1 MLNRLLLL
9 LGAALFITACRP
21 GVLYEDSIAF
31 ETGVWDKDIPAV
43 FEMEYPDTSRVVDVG
58 MTFKHD
64 DTYPF
69 SNLWLFLEVHG
80 PKGTVQIDTLEF
92 FLAETDG
99 QWLGKRKGDQ
109 LEVSAL
115 YQYGVK
121 FSEAGSW
128 SFKITQG
135 MKHPQL
141 KGIQQVDFWVQES
154 AVKGPEE

>member
-1 MLNRLLLL
+1 MVNRLFLL
-9 LGAALFITACRP
+9 LGAALFITGCGP
-21 GVLYEDSIAF
+21 GVLYDNSVTF
-31 ETGVWDKDIPAV
+31 ENGVWDKDVPAV
-43 FEMEYPDTSRVVDVG
+43 FEMEHPDTSRVVDVG
-58 MTFKHD
+58 MTFMHD
-64 DTYPF
+64 ETYPF

-92 FLAETDG
+92 LLAETDG
-99 QWLGKRKGDQ
+99 QWLGKKKGDQ

-135 MKHPQL
+135 MRHPQL
-141 KGIQQVDFWVQES
+141 EGIHQVAFWVQES
-154 AVKGPEE
+154 AVNESEE